1 MHICFRMQVKKW
13 LDECLTVTVMINK
26 KQKTIQ
32 ALVLCNIIS
41 SCSRI
46 HYSYENILC
55 EYRDVIIYCHFN
67 LGVCV
72 ATLPMET
79 TVEPSAES

>member
-13 LDECLTVTVMINK
+13 LDECLTATVMINK

-41 SCSRI
+41 SCSHI

-55 EYRDVIIYCHFN
+55 E
-67 LGVCV
+67 
-72 ATLPMET
+72 
-79 TVEPSAES
+79 